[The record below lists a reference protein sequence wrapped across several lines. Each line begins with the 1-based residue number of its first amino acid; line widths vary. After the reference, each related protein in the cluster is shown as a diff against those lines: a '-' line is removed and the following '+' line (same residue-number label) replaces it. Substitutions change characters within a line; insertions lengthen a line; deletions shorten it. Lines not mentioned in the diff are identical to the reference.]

1 MVKIS
6 VIMPVYNG
14 EKYLEKTCLNLSKQT
29 LTDIELICVNDG
41 STDNSLNIL
50 EKLADKYDFIKII
63 NQENQGSGVAR
74 NNGIENA
81 IGEYIAFLDADDIYV
96 DVDAL
101 EKMYEYGSKHD
112 ADMVGANQKRVSID
126 GNLDISTRVWYSVG
140 IL

>member
-63 NQENQGSGVAR
+63 KDLV
-74 NNGIENA
+74 
-81 IGEYIAFLDADDIYV
+81 
-96 DVDAL
+96 
-101 EKMYEYGSKHD
+101 
-112 ADMVGANQKRVSID
+112 
-126 GNLDISTRVWYSVG
+126 
-140 IL
+140 

>member
-81 IGEYIAFLDADDIYV
+81 IGEYIAFF
-96 DVDAL
+96 
-101 EKMYEYGSKHD
+101 
-112 ADMVGANQKRVSID
+112 RC
-126 GNLDISTRVWYSVG
+126 
-140 IL
+140 